1 MVVNELKPVVSVV
14 SPCYNVGKYLG
25 RFLDGLA
32 LQSYKKLEIILV
44 DDGSIDDTGKLLD
57 DFAKSDSRVKVIHKE
72 NGGCSSARLAGIL
85 ASSGEYIYSCDPDD
99 YMESTCIEALVETA
113 LENDADMVYCD
124 YNCIYV
130 DKIEPVT
137 YRLKNTDKLTFL
149 QEQLV
154 GGMWGV
160 FWNKLIRKS
169 LMDNHKVYPDIRVS
183 LWEDYHVVNGCA
195 AYANK
200 IACCPKILYHYNCEN
215 QGSIMHNV
223 TRKSY
228 ESIVLAINLLS
239 KHLEKSGVMPY
250 VKEDFLQLCYKNKGY
265 LLNSQYRDYG
275 KWRELWP
282 ESNKYAL
289 QNSIGIN
296 HQIIK
301 CIIDGNDRTAYFLS
315 LLQRIVK
322 HF

>member
-149 QEQLV
+149 HEQLV

>member
-183 LWEDYHVVNGCA
+183 LWDDYHVVNGCA